1 MLSAMLI
8 AEKVS
13 ETQIIG
19 DNSVDFMVYE
29 TSHLDVLYRW
39 GIFENKFIGLQNF
52 SRHQM
57 DIGKNHNAKQNKHP
71 SRGCEISNQ
80 HLLISRESKL

>member
-57 DIGKNHNAKQNKHP
+57 DIGKNHNANKINTP
-71 SRGCEISNQ
+71 QEAAKY
-80 HLLISRESKL
+80 LINTY